1 VILPPQAR
9 PWGPDSRDRPTLFAS
24 DAALWPTPGQELLL
38 RAALTPGPKALEA
51 WEAWK
56 ADHDL
61 IESQLDHGSF
71 RLLPLVYK
79 NLVAMGADEPLMPR
93 LKGIYRYWWCTNQR
107 LFHRAA
113 IIINTLEQ
121 AGIRTLVLKGA
132 SASVAYYRDRGARPM
147 GDIDLLVSHDHASA
161 AIARLGTIGLRP
173 ARPRVADLIRY
184 QHSVRMVHD
193 TGEALDLHW
202 HVLAECIHRDADHG
216 FWKRAAPIR
225 VLDAPSLAL
234 GPTDALLHAIVH
246 GMRWNA
252 EPTVRWV
259 ADAMTILRSSEDAI
273 DWVGLHREASR
284 LRVLLRLR
292 AGLEYL
298 EDAMDAPIPYRAM
311 ARLRGA
317 HPAAIEHLERR
328 VLTLGSNGRRLQAG
342 HLLLII
348 IQYLRFVSGMHLF
361 QAVAETPAYL
371 RYRLRGRRGP
381 VLDAVRRVV
390 RGGRRLFSRRIPTD
404 PPPSATATHRL
415 PVMKGGER

>member
-1 VILPPQAR
+1 MNAPPRAR
-9 PWGPDSRDRPTLFAS
+9 PFLLDSSNRPNPLVS

-38 RAALTPGPKALEA
+38 RAALMPDLRALEA

-56 ADHDL
+56 AEHDL
-61 IESQLDHGSF
+61 IESELDHGSF
-71 RLLPLVYK
+71 RLLPLVYR
-79 NLVAMGADEPLMPR
+79 NLLAQGADEPLMPR
-93 LKGIYRYWWCTNQR
+93 LKGIYRYWWCSNQR

-113 IIINTLEQ
+113 GIIGALEQ
-121 AGIRTLVLKGA
+121 AGIPTLVLKGT

-147 GDIDLLVSHDHASA
+147 GDIDLMVSHDQAPA
-161 AIARLGTIGLRP
+161 AVARLGTIGLRP

-202 HVLAECIHRDADHG
+202 HVLAECVHRDADDG
-216 FWKRAAPIR
+216 FWTRAVPIR
-225 VLDAPSLAL
+225 VLDASSLAL

-292 AGLEYL
+292 SGLEYL
-298 EDAMDAPIPYRAM
+298 EDKMNAPIPHRAL
-311 ARLRGA
+311 ARLRST
-317 HPAAIEHLERR
+317 PTAAIEHLERR
-328 VLTLGSNGRRLQAG
+328 VLTLGSDGRRRLQVG
-342 HLLLII
+342 HLMLVL
-348 IQYLRFVSGMHLF
+348 IQYLRFVSGMHPF
-361 QAVAETPAYL
+361 QALAETPAYL

-381 VLDAVRRVV
+381 VFGAMRLVM
-390 RGGRRLFSRRIPTD
+390 RGAQMLFSRRIPTG
-404 PPPSATATHRL
+404 PSS
-415 PVMKGGER
+415 